1 MIQATTKQLELS
13 LWQDLKAAINAPE
26 TADIKILFQDLERV
40 VAEAQS
46 DQRLL
51 LAGEAIAY
59 IVEIYVLKANLILDS
74 LEVRDTSV
82 GPILTEDFLSG
93 LMRQSMTID
102 LSDLME
108 NLFEKQPTTTKP
120 LSQETD
126 EGYHTD
132 SQDKKK
138 TKVIADEVGHDA
150 KSLMLELAG
159 KENVP
164 AWAAAISQWLT
175 SRSSTE
181 SVSLLQLQQ
190 ELGMPL
196 VEVWLGMLL
205 GGQDQ
210 YNWEQHGDFYDY
222 PDTIQVVR
230 FVR

>member
-1 MIQATTKQLELS
+1 MIQTTKQLELS
-13 LWQDLKAAINAPE
+13 LWQDLETATLAPE

-40 VAEAQS
+40 VAEVPE

-51 LAGEAIAY
+51 LVGDAIAY
-59 IVEIYVLKANLILDS
+59 IVEIYVKKANLILDS
-74 LEVRDTSV
+74 LEVKDTSV

-102 LSDLME
+102 LSGLME
-108 NLFEKQPTTTKP
+108 DLFEKQPKP

-126 EGYHTD
+126 EGYNTD

-138 TKVIADEVGHDA
+138 AKVIADEVGHDA

-159 KENVP
+159 KEDVP
-164 AWAAAISQWLT
+164 AWATAISRWLAA
-175 SRSSTE
+175 RSSTE

-190 ELGMPL
+190 ELEMPL

-205 GGQDQ
+205 GGQDR
-210 YNWEQHGDFYDY
+210 YEWEQHGDFYDY
-222 PDTIQVVR
+222 PDTIQVFYCR
-230 FVR
+230 

>member
-1 MIQATTKQLELS
+1 MIQTTTKQLSLS
-13 LWQDLKAAINAPE
+13 LWQNLKAATNAPE
-26 TADIKILFQDLERV
+26 TADIKVLFQDLERV
-40 VAEAQS
+40 VAEVPS

-51 LAGEAIAY
+51 LAGDAIAK
-59 IVEIYVLKANLILDS
+59 IVEIYVNKANLILDS

-108 NLFEKQPTTTKP
+108 DLFEKQTKT

-126 EGYHTD
+126 GEHYTD

-138 TKVIADEVGHDA
+138 AKVIADEVGHDA
-150 KSLMLELAG
+150 KSLMLKLAG
-159 KENVP
+159 KEDVP
-164 AWAAAISQWLT
+164 AWANAISQWLT

-181 SVSLLQLQQ
+181 SVSLLHLQQ

-205 GGQDQ
+205 GGQDLYQ
-210 YNWEQHGDFYDY
+210 WEQHGDFYDY
-222 PDTIQVVR
+222 PDTVKLFYCR
-230 FVR
+230 

>member
-1 MIQATTKQLELS
+1 MIQKTTKQLELS
-13 LWQDLKAAINAPE
+13 LWQDLETATLAPE

-40 VAEAQS
+40 VAEVPQ

-51 LAGEAIAY
+51 LAGDAIAY
-59 IVEIYVLKANLILDS
+59 IVEIYVKKANLLLDS
-74 LEVRDTSV
+74 LEVRDTCV
-82 GPILTEDFLSG
+82 GPVLTEDFLSG

-108 NLFEKQPTTTKP
+108 NLFEKQPTTKP

-138 TKVIADEVGHDA
+138 VKAIADEAGHDA

-159 KENVP
+159 KEDVP
-164 AWAAAISQWLT
+164 AWATAISQWLT
-175 SRSSTE
+175 TRSSTE

-205 GGQDQ
+205 GGQDLYQ
-210 YNWEQHGDFYDY
+210 WEQHGDF
-222 PDTIQVVR
+222 
-230 FVR
+230 

>member
-1 MIQATTKQLELS
+1 MIQTTTNQLELS
-13 LWQDLKAAINAPE
+13 LWEDLKTAINAPE

-40 VAEAQS
+40 VAEVQK

-51 LAGEAIAY
+51 LAGDAIAL
-59 IVEIYVLKANLILDS
+59 IVEIYVKKANLILDS

-138 TKVIADEVGHDA
+138 VKAIADEAGHDA

-159 KENVP
+159 KEDVP
-164 AWAAAISQWLT
+164 AWATAISRWLT
-175 SRSSTE
+175 TRSSTE

-205 GGQDQ
+205 GGHDQ
-210 YNWEQHGDFYDY
+210 YEWEQHGDFYDY
-222 PDTIQVVR
+222 PDTIQVFYCR
-230 FVR
+230 

>member
-1 MIQATTKQLELS
+1 MIQTTTKQLELN
-13 LWQDLKAAINAPE
+13 LWHDLKTATKAPE
-26 TADIKILFQDLERV
+26 TADIKVLFQDLERV
-40 VAEAQS
+40 VAEVPK

-51 LAGEAIAY
+51 LAGDAIAQ

-74 LEVRDTSV
+74 LEVRDTCV
-82 GPILTEDFLSG
+82 GPVLTEDFLSG

-108 NLFEKQPTTTKP
+108 DLFEKQPTKP

-126 EGYHTD
+126 KEHYTD

-138 TKVIADEVGHDA
+138 VKAIADEVGHDA

-159 KENVP
+159 KEDVP
-164 AWAAAISQWLT
+164 AWATAIAQWLT

-181 SVSLLQLQQ
+181 SISLLHLQQ

-210 YNWEQHGDFYDY
+210 YQWEQHGDFYDY
-222 PDTIQVVR
+222 PDTVKLFYCR
-230 FVR
+230 

>member
-1 MIQATTKQLELS
+1 MIQTTTKQLELN
-13 LWQDLKAAINAPE
+13 LWHDLKTATLAPE
-26 TADIKILFQDLERV
+26 TADIKVLFQDLERV
-40 VAEAQS
+40 VAEVPK

-51 LAGEAIAY
+51 LAGDAIAQ

-74 LEVRDTSV
+74 LEVRDTCV
-82 GPILTEDFLSG
+82 GPVLTEDFLSG

-102 LSDLME
+102 LSGLME
-108 NLFEKQPTTTKP
+108 DLFEKQPKP

-138 TKVIADEVGHDA
+138 AKVIADEVGHDA

-164 AWAAAISQWLT
+164 AWANAISQWLT
-175 SRSSTE
+175 THSSTE
-181 SVSLLQLQQ
+181 SVSLLHLQQ
-190 ELGMPL
+190 ELAMPL

-205 GGQDQ
+205 GGQDLYQ
-210 YNWEQHGDFYDY
+210 WEQHGDFYDY
-222 PDTIQVVR
+222 PDTIKILHCR
-230 FVR
+230 